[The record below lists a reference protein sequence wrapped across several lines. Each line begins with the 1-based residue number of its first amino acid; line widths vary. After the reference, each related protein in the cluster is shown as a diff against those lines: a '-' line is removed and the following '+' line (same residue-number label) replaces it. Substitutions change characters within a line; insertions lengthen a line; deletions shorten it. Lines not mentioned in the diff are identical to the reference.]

1 MDTIPLPSELQ
12 EAVQAEAKAH
22 DFDEA
27 ATRWLALLLQADATL
42 PAPTAGAMVAC
53 VRELPIGAD
62 LATLDTALRKL
73 GECDPTGLTTSER
86 RVTAMLLEDLASQ
99 AHALVATI
107 TEDGCASPS
116 RGAISYDKEVQS

>member
-12 EAVQAEAKAH
+12 EAVQAEAKSH
-22 DFDEA
+22 GFDEA
-27 ATRWLALLLQADATL
+27 ATRWLTLLLQADATL

-62 LATLDTALRKL
+62 LATLDIALRKL
-73 GECDPTGLTTSER
+73 SECDPTGLTTSER
-86 RVTAMLLEDLASQ
+86 RVAAMLLEDLASQ

-107 TEDGCASPS
+107 TGRWLREP
-116 RGAISYDKEVQS
+116 